1 MFWVGFIIGIILGTG
16 IGIGLMG
23 LVSISKE
30 D

>member
-1 MFWVGFIIGIILGTG
+1 MFWVGFIVGLIIGGCV
-16 IGIGLMG
+16 GIGLMG